1 MKRTTIL
8 IDEQDRHAAKV
19 IQQRYGLSS
28 LTAAIRVSLRIVS
41 TSRNMHDIEK
51 HLTNVYNYDILY
63 SDKREGDNE
72 P

>member
-28 LTAAIRVSLRIVS
+28 LSAAIRVSLRIVS
-41 TSRNMHDIEK
+41 TSRNMHDIPKETK
-51 HLTNVYNYDILY
+51 KNA
-63 SDKREGDNE
+63 
-72 P
+72 